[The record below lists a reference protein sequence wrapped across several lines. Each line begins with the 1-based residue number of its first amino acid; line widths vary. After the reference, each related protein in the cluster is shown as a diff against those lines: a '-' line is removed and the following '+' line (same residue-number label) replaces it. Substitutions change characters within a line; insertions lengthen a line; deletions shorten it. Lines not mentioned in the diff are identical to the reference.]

1 MGDMRTSQRSLLGS
15 FLAALLLLVAGAGSA
30 AAQSAERYD
39 VTFEGVT
46 SNCAKDRELALAKGS
61 LVINSTDKEI
71 KLRLERTAVTMP
83 ELVGSQRRGG
93 KIKADATATDAQGRR
108 QRITASGRVEDGA
121 IQLLFIAELYDEK
134 GGSLCSQSWNV
145 TGKRGR

>member
-1 MGDMRTSQRSLLGS
+1 MRNSQRSLLGT
-15 FLAALLLLVAGAGSA
+15 FTAALLVLLAGAGTA
-30 AAQSAERYD
+30 AAQSAGERYD

-46 SNCAKDRELALAKGS
+46 SNCTKDRVLALAKGT
-61 LVINSTDKEI
+61 LVISSTDKEI

-83 ELVGSQRRGG
+83 ELIGSQRRGG

-108 QRITASGRVEDGA
+108 QRIMASGRVEDGA
-121 IQLLFIAELYDEK
+121 LQLLFIAELYDDK

>member
-1 MGDMRTSQRSLLGS
+1 MRNTHLSLLGT
-15 FLAALLLLVAGAGSA
+15 FTAALLVLLAGAGTA
-30 AAQSAERYD
+30 AAQSAGERYD

-46 SNCAKDRELALAKGS
+46 SNCTKDRVLALAKGS
-61 LVINSTDKEI
+61 LVISSTDKEI
-71 KLRLERTAVTMP
+71 KLRLERAAVTMP

-108 QRITASGRVEDGA
+108 QRLTASGRVEDGA
-121 IQLLFIAELYDEK
+121 IQLLFIAELYDDK

>member
-1 MGDMRTSQRSLLGS
+1 MRNSQRSLLGT
-15 FLAALLLLVAGAGSA
+15 FTAALLVLLAGAGTA
-30 AAQSAERYD
+30 AAQSAGERYD

-46 SNCAKDRELALAKGS
+46 SNCTQDRVLALAKGS
-61 LVINSTDKEI
+61 LVISSTDKEI

-108 QRITASGRVEDGA
+108 QRIMASGRVEDGA
-121 IQLLFIAELYDEK
+121 LQLLFIAELYDDK
-134 GGSLCSQSWNV
+134 GSSLCSQSWNV

>member
-1 MGDMRTSQRSLLGS
+1 MRNSHRSLLGT
-15 FLAALLLLVAGAGSA
+15 FTAALLVFLAGAATA
-30 AAQSAERYD
+30 AAQSAAERYD

-46 SNCAKDRELALAKGS
+46 SNCTKDRVLALAKGS
-61 LVINSTDKEI
+61 LVISSTDKEI
-71 KLRLERTAVTMP
+71 KLRLERAAVTVP

-121 IQLLFIAELYDEK
+121 IQLLFIAELYDDK
-134 GGSLCSQSWNV
+134 GSSLCSQSWNV

>member
-1 MGDMRTSQRSLLGS
+1 MRNSHRSLLGT
-15 FLAALLLLVAGAGSA
+15 FTAALLVLLAGAGTA
-30 AAQSAERYD
+30 AAQSERYD

-46 SNCAKDRELALAKGS
+46 SNCTQDRVLALAKGS
-61 LVINSTDKEI
+61 LVISSTDKEI
-71 KLRLERTAVTMP
+71 KLRLERTAVTLP

-108 QRITASGRVEDGA
+108 QRIMASGRVEDGA
-121 IQLLFIAELYDEK
+121 LQLLFIAELYDDK
-134 GGSLCSQSWNV
+134 GSSLCSQSWNV

>member
-1 MGDMRTSQRSLLGS
+1 MRNSRRSLLGT
-15 FLAALLLLVAGAGSA
+15 FTAALLVLLAGAGTA
-30 AAQSAERYD
+30 AAQSAGERYD

-46 SNCAKDRELALAKGS
+46 SNCTKDRVLALAKGS
-61 LVINSTDKEI
+61 LVISSTDKEI
-71 KLRLERTAVTMP
+71 KLRLERTAVTLP

-108 QRITASGRVEDGA
+108 QRIMASGRVEDGA
-121 IQLLFIAELYDEK
+121 LQLLFIAELYDDK
-134 GGSLCSQSWNV
+134 GSSLCSQSWNV